1 MGNLKAG
8 VARVDVTP
16 PVGTPLGGFA
26 GRIGPSQGVHDPLY
40 AKALALSDGDKTA
53 ILIVADLLSV
63 PRDLVEGV
71 RASIQGITGVGQGD
85 VMVAATHTHSGPET
99 IGIRAGPDDPYVSAY
114 LKVLE
119 RYLVGVAYVAWK
131 KMAEA
136 RIGGSKGDA
145 VIGFNRRKR
154 GDPIDSEVGVIRIDD
169 VEGNPRVAVI
179 NYPCHA
185 VVLGGENLL
194 ISADYPGYVNGV
206 LERVK
211 GLSFTSMFTN
221 GAAGNI
227 NPLSSVGYTCPGT
240 FRDAERLGSIIAG
253 EALKTLEQTE
263 TSGEAK
269 IQTSSVT
276 HYLSMEEPPIAEAE
290 RYVRDA
296 QQKVAELKE
305 KGAEPNK
312 IAPYE
317 AVLEY
322 YERNLRLLKEEQAK
336 EMRLPLEVQVFR
348 MNDIALVAVPGEMF
362 VEIGREI
369 KAQSGVKNTFIIGYA
384 NGYIGYIPTLKAF
397 EEGGYEPT
405 RTWWNRATPEAG
417 KIIKEGSLKQLEAMR
432 MMPISHKFWR
442 KIKKLSSKIE
452 DKA

>member
-1 MGNLKAG
+1 MGESMGNLKAG
-8 VARVDVTP
+8 VARVDITP
-16 PVGTPLGGFA
+16 PVGIALGGFA

-40 AKALALSDGDKTA
+40 AKALALSDGDETA
-53 ILIVADLLSV
+53 ILIVADILSV
-63 PRDLVEGV
+63 PSGLVEGV
-71 RASIQGITGVGQGD
+71 RASIQGITGLGKKD
-85 VMVAATHTHSGPET
+85 VMVAAIHTHSGPET
-99 IGIRAGPDDPYVSAY
+99 MGIRAGLDDPYVSGY

-119 RYLVGVAYVAWK
+119 RYLVGVAYMAWRN
-131 KMAEA
+131 MAEA
-136 RIGGSKGDA
+136 RIGGGKGEA

-154 GDPIDSEVGVIRIDD
+154 ENPIDSEVGVIRVDD
-169 VEGNPRVAVI
+169 NEGSPLAVVV

-185 VVLGGENLL
+185 VVLGPENLL
-194 ISADYPGYVNGV
+194 ISADYPGYVNAV
-206 LERVK
+206 LERIK
-211 GLSFTSMFTN
+211 GPIFTSMFTN

-240 FRDAERLGSIIAG
+240 FRDADRLGSIIAG

-276 HYLSMEEPPIAEAE
+276 HYLSIEEPPVAEAE

-296 QQKVAELKE
+296 QRKVAELKE
-305 KGAEPNK
+305 KDAEPNK
-312 IAPYE
+312 IAQHE

-322 YERNLRLLKEEQAK
+322 YERNLRLLKEEKAK
-336 EMRLPLEVQVFR
+336 EMKVPLEVQVFR
-348 MNDIALVAVPGEMF
+348 INDIALVAVPGEMF

-369 KAQSGVKNTFIIGYA
+369 KAQSGVKNTFVIGYA
-384 NGYIGYIPTLKAF
+384 NGYIGYIPTPKAF

-417 KIIKEGSLKQLEAMR
+417 KIIKASSLKQLEAMR
-432 MMPISHKFWR
+432 PTANKP
-442 KIKKLSSKIE
+442 
-452 DKA
+452 